1 MIKVIHISASDEG
14 GAGRAAYRI
23 HKSLIKIGL
32 TSELWVSRKYNN
44 DNTVKNSNNIL
55 SKLIIYLKLFSGI
68 FFSKTLITSNK
79 ILHSPAI
86 LPSFLVN
93 KINNSNADI
102 IHLHWFQHEML
113 SIKDVSKIKKPIVW
127 TLHDMWGF
135 CGAEH
140 ISWDRRWKNGYY
152 SFNRPSHEKGFD
164 LNKWTWKRKKNYWN
178 KLYHITTPSNWLSNC
193 VKQSNLMAKWPVTTI
208 GNPVDTSF
216 WKPKNKN
223 ECRNFFN
230 FSYKD
235 KILLFGTFGL
245 NSEYH
250 KGLDIL
256 KKALACII
264 NKKAKLVIFGQ
275 NKKKTFTD
283 FPIEVINLGFINKNK
298 ELKKLYCAADVTIVP
313 SRVESF
319 GQIASESSACGT
331 PVVAFKTG
339 GLKDIIDHKFNGYLA
354 KNFESQDLARGINW
368 ILSKKNEKKLAHEAR
383 RKIINNFNSYKI
395 AKKYCKVYKKN
406 LVLKTDL

>member
-32 TSELWVSRKYNN
+32 KSELWVSRKYNN

-102 IHLHWFQHEML
+102 VHLHWFQHEML

-164 LNKWTWKRKKNYWN
+164 LNKKGVANA
-178 KLYHITTPSNWLSNC
+178 TP
-193 VKQSNLMAKWPVTTI
+193 
-208 GNPVDTSF
+208 
-216 WKPKNKN
+216 
-223 ECRNFFN
+223 FF
-230 FSYKD
+230 
-235 KILLFGTFGL
+235 
-245 NSEYH
+245 
-250 KGLDIL
+250 
-256 KKALACII
+256 
-264 NKKAKLVIFGQ
+264 V
-275 NKKKTFTD
+275 
-283 FPIEVINLGFINKNK
+283 
-298 ELKKLYCAADVTIVP
+298 
-313 SRVESF
+313 
-319 GQIASESSACGT
+319 
-331 PVVAFKTG
+331 
-339 GLKDIIDHKFNGYLA
+339 
-354 KNFESQDLARGINW
+354 
-368 ILSKKNEKKLAHEAR
+368 
-383 RKIINNFNSYKI
+383 
-395 AKKYCKVYKKN
+395 
-406 LVLKTDL
+406 

>member
-1 MIKVIHISASDEG
+1 
-14 GAGRAAYRI
+14 
-23 HKSLIKIGL
+23 
-32 TSELWVSRKYNN
+32 
-44 DNTVKNSNNIL
+44 
-55 SKLIIYLKLFSGI
+55 
-68 FFSKTLITSNK
+68 
-79 ILHSPAI
+79 
-86 LPSFLVN
+86 
-93 KINNSNADI
+93 
-102 IHLHWFQHEML
+102 
-113 SIKDVSKIKKPIVW
+113 
-127 TLHDMWGF
+127 
-135 CGAEH
+135 
-140 ISWDRRWKNGYY
+140 
-152 SFNRPSHEKGFD
+152 
-164 LNKWTWKRKKNYWN
+164 
-178 KLYHITTPSNWLSNC
+178 
-193 VKQSNLMAKWPVTTI
+193 MAKWPVTTI

-235 KILLFGTFGL
+235 KILLFGTFGS

-256 KKALACII
+256 RKALACII

-354 KNFESQDLARGINW
+354 KNFESQDLANGINW

-395 AKKYCKVYKKN
+395 AKKYYKVYKKN